1 MLKKYTDYE
10 AVLEAKAI
18 IEDQM
23 PPIGTWDDVDEFLKY
38 INDVYPKRNSVR
50 LHRALITVLW
60 TGTFVEDLRWGF
72 TFMMPSTSDVMKTIA
87 GVGVII
93 DKRQNL
99 AAYVEQSGSTKWYSL
114 PLKYRA
120 R

>member
-50 LHRALITVLW
+50 LHRAIIAVLW
-60 TGTFVEDLRWGF
+60 TGTFVEDLRLGF
-72 TFMMPSTSDVMKTIA
+72 SFMMPPTNDVMETIG

-99 AAYVEQSGSTKWYSL
+99 TAYVVRNGSTKWYPL